1 MPELLQHIFKGD
13 HGKGYHADT
22 HDKSRDMNSRAL
34 FGAAMRVPA
43 EFSLESYV
51 QQIWDQGPTSS
62 CVGWAF
68 AQAIRLRCAVAGT
81 PIPMP
86 SSVAVYTGGR
96 AEERKLAGLTPEQSP
111 LQDNGTQPSL
121 AVAGMGF
128 IGVPS
133 MTAWPFDPA
142 TINDEPNFQELE
154 VASAFK
160 LTGIARVQSTGSQ
173 RIADIQQA
181 ISSGY
186 PVAIGTQVDQAF
198 EAYNGQ
204 GIIQPPNPNA
214 LLGGHMM
221 HLVGYRADGSF
232 RGVNQWGTAW
242 GDSGLY
248 WASSEWVA
256 SNYLT
261 DAYILTCNATGHIG
275 SILRKGAIA

>member
-1 MPELLQHIFKGD
+1 MPTLLQHNFTGK

-22 HDKSRDMNSRAL
+22 HDHSKDMSSRAL

-43 EFSLESYV
+43 EFSLESYM
-51 QQIWDQGPTSS
+51 QQIWNQLQTSS

-68 AQAIRLRCAVAGT
+68 AQAVQLRCAVAGT

-86 SSVAVYTGGR
+86 SPEAIYVAGR
-96 AEERKLAGLTPEQSP
+96 AEERKLAGLTPAQSP

-121 AVAGMGF
+121 AVAGMGE
-128 IGVPS
+128 IGIPS

-142 TINDEPNFQELE
+142 TINDEPNLEELE

-160 LTGIARVQSTGSQ
+160 LTGIARVQSTDSQ
-173 RIADIQQA
+173 RLADIRQA

-198 EAYNGQ
+198 EDYNGK
-204 GIIQPPNPNA
+204 GLIQAPDPNA

-221 HLVGYRADGSF
+221 HLVGYRADGAF
-232 RGVNQWGTAW
+232 RGVNQWGTSW

-248 WASSEWVA
+248 WASPEWVM
-256 SNYLT
+256 SSFLS
-261 DAYILTCNATGHIG
+261 DAYILTCNATGHVGQI
-275 SILRKGAIA
+275 IKGAKA